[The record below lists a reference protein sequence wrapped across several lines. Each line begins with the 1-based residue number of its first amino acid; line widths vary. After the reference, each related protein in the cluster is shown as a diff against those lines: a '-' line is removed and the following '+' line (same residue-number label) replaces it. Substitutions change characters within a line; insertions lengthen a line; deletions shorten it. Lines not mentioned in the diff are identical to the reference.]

1 VPLSIYVSPY
11 LRTKQTLAVIMEDIP
26 NNPLVHV
33 REEPRLTG

>member
-1 VPLSIYVSPY
+1 
-11 LRTKQTLAVIMEDIP
+11 MEDIP